1 MIFIANFQEVFTL
14 EENRNTY
21 TIYDNNEIGKVK
33 ISDDVIAI
41 IAGVAATDVEGVASI
56 GAGITR
62 ELVIKSGVK
71 KLQKAVV
78 ADVIDGMVDI
88 RISVNLKYGYSVIE
102 TSKDVQEK
110 IKYQI
115 EGMTGLSVSSVNV
128 QIASVDVQ

>member
-1 MIFIANFQEVFTL
+1 M